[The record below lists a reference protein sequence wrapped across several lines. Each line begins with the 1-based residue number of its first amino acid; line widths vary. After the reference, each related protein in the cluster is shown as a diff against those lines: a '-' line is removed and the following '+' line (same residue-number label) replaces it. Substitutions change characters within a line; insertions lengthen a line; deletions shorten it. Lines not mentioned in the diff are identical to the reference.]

1 VTTGQIIAFAPPA
14 AFELGNATGFDF
26 ELKDIGNVGH
36 DKLVA
41 ARNQLLGMAR
51 NDKGL
56 AQVRPNGL
64 DDVPQL
70 KLDVDQ
76 ARAGS
81 FGLSQADINTTVSAA
96 FGGAFVNQFIDR
108 GRVKKVYIQADAP
121 YRTRPEDL
129 NNLYVRG
136 ASGTMAPVSAFA
148 TTKWIYG
155 PTRLERYNGEP
166 AMEIQGSPAPGES
179 TGTAV
184 AHMEAL
190 AKKLPPG
197 IGYEWTG
204 LSYEEK
210 ASAGQAGALYGLSL
224 LIVFL
229 SLAALYE
236 SWSVPIAV
244 LLVVPLGV
252 LGAVI
257 SAHLT
262 HLNNDIYFQVALIT
276 TIGVSAKN
284 AILIVEFAEL
294 RMKMGMSAAQAALAA
309 AKLRLRPI
317 LMTSFAFIFGVLP
330 LAVSTGAGSGG
341 QNAIGRGVIGGM
353 LSATVLAIFFVP
365 VFFVAVKRLFRQDQP
380 PVEAAPPALGPA
392 PQAGE

>member
-1 VTTGQIIAFAPPA
+1 MEDV
-14 AFELGNATGFDF
+14 
-26 ELKDIGNVGH
+26 GNVGH
-36 DKLVA
+36 EKLLA

-51 NDKGL
+51 QEKGL

-70 KLDVDQ
+70 KLNVDQ
-76 ARAGS
+76 AKAGA

-96 FGGAFVNQFIDR
+96 FGGAFINQFIDR
-108 GRVKKVYIQADAP
+108 GRVKKVFIQADAP

-129 NNLYVRG
+129 DNLYVRG
-136 ASGTMAPVSAFA
+136 SSGTLAPVSAFA
-148 TTKWIYG
+148 TREWTFG
-155 PTRLERYNGEP
+155 PTRLERYNGLP
-166 AMEIQGSPAPGES
+166 AFEIQGSPTPGES
-179 TGTAV
+179 TGEAM
-184 AHMEAL
+184 ARMEAL
-190 AKKLPPG
+190 IKKLPPG
-197 IGYEWTG
+197 VGYEWTA

-210 ASAGQAGALYGLSL
+210 ASGGAAGGLYAISL
-224 LIVFL
+224 LVVFM

-252 LGAVI
+252 VGALL

-262 HLNNDIYFQVALIT
+262 GLSNDIYFQVALIT

-284 AILIVEFAEL
+284 AILIVEFAEE
-294 RMKMGMSAAQAALAA
+294 RMKMGMSATQAALVA

-330 LAVSTGAGSGG
+330 LALSTGAGSGG
-341 QNAIGRGVIGGM
+341 QNAIGRGVVGGM
-353 LSATVLAIFFVP
+353 ISATVLAIFFVP
-365 VFFVAVKRLFRQDQP
+365 VFFVVVKRLFRQDQP
-380 PVEAAPPALGPA
+380 AATAATQPEVASDAPA
-392 PQAGE
+392 

>member
-1 VTTGQIIAFAPPA
+1 
-14 AFELGNATGFDF
+14 
-26 ELKDIGNVGH
+26 
-36 DKLVA
+36 
-41 ARNQLLGMAR
+41 MAR
-51 NDKGL
+51 SDKGL

-64 DDVPQL
+64 EDVPQL
-70 KLDVDQ
+70 KLNIDH
-76 ARAGS
+76 ARAGAL
-81 FGLSQADINTTVSAA
+81 GLSQADINATVSAA
-96 FGGAFVNQFIDR
+96 FGGAFVNQFVDR
-108 GRVKKVYIQADAP
+108 GRVKKVFIQADAP
-121 YRTRPEDL
+121 YRTKPEDL

-136 ASGTMAPVSAFA
+136 SSGTMAPVSAFA
-148 TTKWIYG
+148 TSEWIHG

-166 AMEIQGSPAPGES
+166 AMEIQGSPTPGES
-179 TGTAV
+179 TGTAM
-184 AHMEAL
+184 ARMEAL

-210 ASAGQAGALYGLSL
+210 ASGGQAPALYALSL

-229 SLAALYE
+229 CLAALYE

-252 LGAVI
+252 VGALFL
-257 SAHLT
+257 AHLT
-262 HLNNDIYFQVALIT
+262 RLDNDIYFQVGLIT

-294 RMKMGMSAAQAALAA
+294 RMKAGMNAAQAALAA

-330 LAVSTGAGSGG
+330 LALSHGAGSGG

-365 VFFVAVKRLFRQDQP
+365 VFFIVVKRLFRQDRP
-380 PVEAAPPALGPA
+380 APAAAPAEVG
-392 PQAGE
+392 